1 MNTYRTA
8 EIAHRT
14 GIHPNTV
21 RLYEEL
27 NLITKPKRLPNGY
40 RVFTDLHLEQI
51 IFARLALKAEILLN
65 GLRKQAVDI
74 IKEAACLKY
83 DSALK
88 MTENY
93 LQQIKKEQRNS
104 EEAIKITK
112 KLLSGKP
119 EEWGDEVYTRKEAA
133 DYLDISIDSLRNW
146 ELNGLLSVKRRQNSY
161 RIYTGEDLVRLK
173 IIRLLRNANYSLS
186 AILRMLNAFT
196 ISPGADIRQV
206 IDTPEESED
215 IISVCDKL
223 LTSLSEAETLANA
236 MEIQL
241 NKMKKLYPADSTL

>member
-8 EIAHRT
+8 EIAHKT

-27 NLITKPKRLPNGY
+27 NLITEPKRLPNGY

-51 IFARLALKAEILLN
+51 IFARMALKAEILLN
-65 GLRKQAVDI
+65 GLRKQAINI

-104 EEAIKITK
+104 EEAIRIAQ

-119 EEWGDEVYTRKEAA
+119 KEWGNEVYTRKEAA

-146 ELNGLLSVKRRQNSY
+146 ELNGLLSVKRRQNGY

-173 IIRLLRNANYSLS
+173 IIRLLRSANYSLS
-186 AILRMLNAFT
+186 AILRMLNAHT
-196 ISPGADIRQV
+196 LSPGADIRQV
-206 IDTPEESED
+206 IDTPAETED

-223 LTSLSEAETLANA
+223 LTSLSEAEALANA

-241 NKMKKLYPADSTL
+241 IKMKKLYPDNSTL

>member
-51 IFARLALKAEILLN
+51 IFARMALKAEILLN

-93 LQQIKKEQRNS
+93 LQQIKKEHRNS
-104 EEAIKITK
+104 EEAIRITQ

-119 EEWGDEVYTRKEAA
+119 EEWGNEVYTRKEVA

-146 ELNGLLSVKRRQNSY
+146 ELNGLLLVKRRQNGY

-173 IIRLLRNANYSLS
+173 IIRLLRSANYSLS
-186 AILRMLNAFT
+186 AILRMLNTFT
-196 ISPGADIRQV
+196 ISPGADIRKV